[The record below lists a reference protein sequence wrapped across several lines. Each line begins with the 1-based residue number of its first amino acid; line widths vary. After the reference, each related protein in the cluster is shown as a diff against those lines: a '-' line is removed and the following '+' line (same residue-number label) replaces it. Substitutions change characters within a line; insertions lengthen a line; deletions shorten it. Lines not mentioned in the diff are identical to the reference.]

1 MANKSKAQMILE
13 IEEDLRKLISY
24 DEWSALEYGEEK
36 VDLYDTAMN
45 LYNAGYRKVKKIGDE
60 KNGN

>member
-1 MANKSKAQMILE
+1 MANKSKSQMILE
-13 IEEDLRKLISY
+13 IEEDLRELISY
-24 DEWSALEYGEEK
+24 DEWSAHEYGEEK

-45 LYNAGYRKVKKIGDE
+45 LYNAGYRKVKKTGDA